1 VIAEPALALRCR
13 IGVAGRAD
21 AAAVEAVRRSA
32 YGAAPEFS
40 WNDAATLAWNAADD
54 AGCVLVLHDAA
65 ATLLSTLRL
74 NVLHD
79 VGAAERFL
87 EYSLAGTAVQPP
99 LLVLSRAASRPQ
111 HARCGLFALLRQAYL
126 DALPA
131 TPVASVVAL
140 VYEGGPRLQAMV
152 DAGYALHEPRAGWDR
167 EAVAHTR
174 PLLAVLQRASFGA
187 AAAQVRRTLGKR
199 LEGVDI
205 DGAAIAAAIGAAA
218 SGAP

>member
-1 VIAEPALALRCR
+1 VIAEPAAALRYR
-13 IGVAGRAD
+13 IGVASRAD
-21 AAAVEAVRRSA
+21 AAEVEAVRRSA
-32 YGAAPEFS
+32 YDAAREFT

-65 ATLLSTLRL
+65 GTLLSTLRI
-74 NVLHD
+74 NVLA
-79 VGAAERFL
+79 GIAEAEQFL
-87 EYSLAGTAVQPP
+87 EYALAGIDARPP
-99 LLVLSRAASRPQ
+99 LLVLSRAASRPE
-111 HARCGLFALLRQAYL
+111 HARRGLFALLRQAYL

-152 DAGYALHEPRAGWDR
+152 DAGYVLHEPRAGWDE

-174 PLLAVLQRASFGA
+174 PLLAVLQRASFAA
-187 AAAQVRRTLGKR
+187 AAAQVRRALGAQ
-199 LEGVDI
+199 LDGVAADA
-205 DGAAIAAAIGAAA
+205 AAIAAAITAAA